1 MGLEDDSCPFYPFSH
16 NQYPKWRGKL
26 LFYRRYTHFPPKT
39 MIVGWEEE
47 KNGPFFGVTFA
58 HFPRG
63 WYYCNVIWLADIG
76 IQMIPSPFF
85 LNKKKRHTSNNKL
98 DHGTQFPIIGFKKY
112 TPGKKKLTLLGTN
125 MPPLKVHPRK
135 LTYWKMVFGVFSDD
149 PFLLK
154 WPLLKF
160 SGVYLSHSTH
170 AIVYLLTFT
179 IKINHSC
186 IGKYT
191 NPMDPYGFE
200 DGSVPFPIW
209 DPGTHGSR
217 RCRPIPDQPQA
228 FTKLTGSPETICKR
242 QNWIISPTWRG
253 EH

>member
-85 LNKKKRHTSNNKL
+85 LNKNH
-98 DHGTQFPIIGFKKY
+98 D
-112 TPGKKKLTLLGTN
+112 TPPTTNWIMELNFQLSFSKNTPLQKKKLTLLGTN

-135 LTYWKMVFGVFSDD
+135 LTYWKMVFFQAILSFWNG
-149 PFLLK
+149 PFLS
-154 WPLLKF
+154 F
-160 SGVYLSHSTH
+160 QG
-170 AIVYLLTFT
+170 
-179 IKINHSC
+179 C
-186 IGKYT
+186 ICPT
-191 NPMDPYGFE
+191 APM
-200 DGSVPFPIW
+200 
-209 DPGTHGSR
+209 
-217 RCRPIPDQPQA
+217 Q
-228 FTKLTGSPETICKR
+228 
-242 QNWIISPTWRG
+242 
-253 EH
+253 